1 MKLIAL
7 ICSGLAASMF
17 LSACSEGA
25 NAAASNPL
33 ITWCMETKSRETCEC
48 ADTALRAASAEND
61 YEIYKGMAP
70 TYLERRAAGDDRVA
84 AFDAASEEAAERLGM
99 TVSELRKVTN
109 RIGRQ
114 HRDATK
120 LKQCGG

>member
-1 MKLIAL
+1 MKLTAL

-17 LSACSEGA
+17 LSACGEGA
-25 NAAASNPL
+25 KAATSNPL
-33 ITWCMETKSRETCEC
+33 IAWCMETKTRETCEC
-48 ADTALRAASAEND
+48 ADAALRATSAEND

-70 TYLERRAAGDDRVA
+70 NYLERRAAGDGRVA
-84 AFDAASEEAAERLGM
+84 AFDAASEEAAGRLGM
-99 TVSELRKVTN
+99 TASELRTVTN

-114 HRDATK
+114 HRDAIK